1 MLENK
6 LYLIEHKNII
16 KDTITYSIR
25 QNKSNEIFKA
35 HFPGSPITPGACLIE
50 ITKELCEKHIGK
62 PITIS
67 FVKSVKFINVI
78 TPIANEFL
86 DFSIN
91 LSESE
96 NKYQAKVQILS
107 EGNVYSK
114 INLELA

>member
-6 LYLIEHKNII
+6 LYLIEHKHII

-50 ITKELCEKHIGK
+50 IAKELCEKHIGK
-62 PITIS
+62 QIQVV
-67 FVKSVKFINVI
+67 FVKSVKFINII

-86 DFSIN
+86 DFAIN
-91 LSESE
+91 ISQSE
-96 NKYQAKVQILS
+96 NTYQAKVQILS

-114 INLELA
+114 INFELA